1 MPTERQQLEAVFI
14 HARMFKGIEKNCKR
28 KDLVKI
34 GMNLRIPQT
43 VANSLSVKILF
54 CELYP

>member
-1 MPTERQQLEAVFI
+1 MNR
-14 HARMFKGIEKNCKR
+14 KKNCKG
-28 KDLVKI
+28 KDLVTT
-34 GMNLRIPQT
+34 GMNLRISQA